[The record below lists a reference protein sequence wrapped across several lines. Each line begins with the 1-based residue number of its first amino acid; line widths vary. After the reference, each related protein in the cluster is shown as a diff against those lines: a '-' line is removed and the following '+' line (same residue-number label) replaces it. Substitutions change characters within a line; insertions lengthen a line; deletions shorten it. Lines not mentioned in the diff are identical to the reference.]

1 MRTMI
6 KMNKYDLI
14 QAKYQQKHHASKF
27 QKNKYKPQKHKLLG
41 TPRNNLLSQLKTRRI
56 TITFKNRKNK

>member
-1 MRTMI
+1 MI

-14 QAKYQQKHHASKF
+14 RAKYQQKHHASKF

-41 TPRNNLLSQLKTRRI
+41 TPRNNPFSRLKTRRI
-56 TITFKNRKNK
+56 IIAFKNRKYK